1 MKFFSAVLLGV
12 VLGFTTGAVAGG
24 RDKFPL
30 HKSPR
35 DVQLIE
41 FTDEAGEAF
50 KLSDW
55 KGRVVL
61 LNVWATWCP
70 PCRKEMPTLDKLQ
83 AELGGDQFAVVALSV
98 DRSGAP
104 VVRKFYEK
112 IDIKNLKIY
121 VDPTMKT
128 QRQLKLFGL
137 PGTLLL
143 GPDGKE
149 LGRLLGPAEWDTP
162 EMLSQFRNIIRQTLD
177 EK

>member
-1 MKFFSAVLLGV
+1 MKFITAALLGAALV
-12 VLGFTTGAVAGG
+12 FTTNAVASVW
-24 RDKFPL
+24 DKFPL
-30 HKSPR
+30 HKAPR
-35 DVQLIE
+35 DVPLVE
-41 FTDEAGEAF
+41 FVDETGKPF

-55 KGRVVL
+55 EGKIVL

-70 PCRKEMPTLDKLQ
+70 PCRKEMPTLDRLQ
-83 AELGGDQFAVVALSV
+83 AKLGGDHFAVVALSI
-98 DRSGAP
+98 DRSGVP

-149 LGRLLGPAEWDTP
+149 LGRLLGPAEYDTP
-162 EMLSQFRNIIRQTLD
+162 EMVSQFRDMIRTASD